1 MKSTTGGYLYDKKV
15 HEGGEIDKRYP
26 SQQGSR
32 RDNQHNE
39 LVKLRMQGVHKYP
52 NLLNRRFDFKRIS
65 LKNVLTPA

>member
-1 MKSTTGGYLYDKKV
+1 MKSTTGGYLYDRKAHKGR
-15 HEGGEIDKRYP
+15 ENDKRYP

-39 LVKLRMQGVHKYP
+39 LVKLWMQVVHKYP

>member
-15 HEGGEIDKRYP
+15 HKGRETDRRYP
-26 SQQGSR
+26 IQQGSR

-39 LVKLRMQGVHKYP
+39 LVKPRMQVVHKYP